1 MGDGL
6 IGGGVSGSQ
15 GGGETVPAIQPLSHT
30 TSDFRSPTSDSPLL
44 AVRDLKTYFFQ
55 DDGLVKAVDG
65 ASFDVFPGRTLGIVG
80 ESGCG
85 KSVTARSIMR
95 IVDRPGR
102 IVGGQIL
109 LQRNGGTKT
118 ARRQRGPR
126 VTGDIGKTARRRDG
140 ETAVDLAKLKADGAE
155 MRAINGGEIGL
166 IFQEPMTSF
175 SPVHTVGNQI
185 VEAIRLHQ
193 TMSKKAARDR
203 AIALLRLVGV
213 PRAEGRVDEYAHQ
226 LSGGLRQRAMIAMAL
241 AADPRLLIAD
251 EPTTALDVTTQSQIL
266 NLLLDLQERNGM
278 AIMLIT
284 HDLGVIAEMADD
296 VVVMYLGRVVEEGPV
311 DAIFH
316 APKHPYT
323 RALLRSIPSVD
334 SPPRRKLPTIS
345 GSIPHPYNRPSG
357 CPFHTRCP
365 DFMPGL
371 CNEVEPALAPVAPGQ
386 LAACFLYP
394 EVRAASNIP
403 ESASVGGATPASPV
417 PVGSM

>member
-1 MGDGL
+1 MVGSRQSSGVRRQ
-6 IGGGVSGSQ
+6 IGVVSPDDSRL
-15 GGGETVPAIQPLSHT
+15 TPDDSFLLS
-30 TSDFRSPTSDSPLL
+30 
-44 AVRDLKTYFFQ
+44 VRDLKTYFFQ

-65 ASFDVFPGRTLGIVG
+65 ASFDVFAGKTLGVVG
-80 ESGCG
+80 GSGCG
-85 KSVTARSIMR
+85 KRVTARSLMR
-95 IVDRPGR
+95 IVDRAGR
-102 IVGGQIL
+102 IVGGQIVL
-109 LQRNGGTKT
+109 PRNGKSVSRLVGKSG
-118 ARRQRGPR
+118 RRP
-126 VTGDIGKTARRRDG
+126 DG
-140 ETAVDLAKLKADGAE
+140 EGAVDLAKLKADGAE

-316 APKHPYT
+316 APTHPYT
-323 RALLRSIPSVD
+323 RALLQSIPSVD

-371 CNEVEPALAPVAPGQ
+371 CSVVEPEIG
-386 LAACFLYP
+386 
-394 EVRAASNIP
+394 RAH
-403 ESASVGGATPASPV
+403 
-417 PVGSM
+417 

>member
-1 MGDGL
+1 M
-6 IGGGVSGSQ
+6 SR
-15 GGGETVPAIQPLSHT
+15 TPFLS
-30 TSDFRSPTSDSPLL
+30 
-44 AVRDLKTYFFQ
+44 VRDLKTYFFP
-55 DDGLVKAVDG
+55 DEGTVRAVDG
-65 ASFDVFPGRTLGIVG
+65 VSFDLHAGKTLGIVG

-85 KSVTARSIMR
+85 KSVTARSILR

-109 LQRNGGTKT
+109 L
-118 ARRQRGPR
+118 RR
-126 VTGDIGKTARRRDG
+126 DGKTARRLQADG
-140 ETAVDLAKLKADGAE
+140 EAAVDLVKLKADGAE

-193 TMSKKAARDR
+193 TMSQKAARDR

-323 RALLRSIPSVD
+323 R
-334 SPPRRKLPTIS
+334 
-345 GSIPHPYNRPSG
+345 
-357 CPFHTRCP
+357 
-365 DFMPGL
+365 
-371 CNEVEPALAPVAPGQ
+371 
-386 LAACFLYP
+386 
-394 EVRAASNIP
+394 
-403 ESASVGGATPASPV
+403 
-417 PVGSM
+417 